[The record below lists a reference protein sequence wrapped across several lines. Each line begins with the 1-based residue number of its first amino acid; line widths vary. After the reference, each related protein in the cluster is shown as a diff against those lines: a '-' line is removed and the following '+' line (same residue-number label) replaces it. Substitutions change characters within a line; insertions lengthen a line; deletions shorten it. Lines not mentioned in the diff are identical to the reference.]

1 MSSSPFISSEVYDLD
16 VGINTIDD
24 LIEAYRRIG
33 GFQGRYIAEAADVL
47 LSMYSDL
54 NTTVFLSFTA
64 NLVSTGLRGLIA
76 KFIERG
82 FADVVITTAGTLDH
96 DIAKS
101 MGGKYYQSYFDVD
114 DVEMSKAGIHRI
126 GNVAVRKEHYGP
138 LIEKFVHSSLE
149 DLSRIKEE
157 WGGVRELLWEMG
169 KRIDDDYSI
178 LRAASKARVP
188 IYVPGFVDGAFGT
201 AILTYNEMQRTRTGG
216 RQVRVDVLK
225 DEHEL
230 MDIVYSSKSLG
241 ALIIGGG
248 ISKHHVIWWS
258 QFAGGLDYVVY
269 ITMAVE
275 WDGSLSGARPKEAI
289 TWGGKVKPTARQA
302 FILEDATVVLPILIP
317 YVVGKL
323 GFRKGVRVIT

>member
-1 MSSSPFISSEVYDLD
+1 MSGSPFISSEVYDID

-47 LSMYSDL
+47 LSMYSDP
-54 NTTVFLSFTA
+54 NTLVFLSFTA
-64 NLVSTGLRGLIA
+64 NLISTGLRGLIA

-96 DIAKS
+96 DIAKA

-114 DVEMSKAGIHRI
+114 DVEMGRAGIHRI

-138 LIEKFVHSSLE
+138 LIEKFVHSALE
-149 DLSRIKEE
+149 ELSKVKEE
-157 WGGVRELLWEMG
+157 WGVRELLWEMG
-169 KRIDDDYSI
+169 SRIDDDYSI
-178 LRAASKARVP
+178 LRAAYRARVP

-201 AILTYNEMQRTRTGG
+201 AILTYNEIQRTRTGG
-216 RQVRVDVLK
+216 RQVRIDVLK

-230 MDIVYSSKSLG
+230 MDIVYSGKSLG

-269 ITMAVE
+269 VTMAVE

-289 TWGGKVKPTARQA
+289 TWGKVKPTAKQA
-302 FILEDATVVLPILIP
+302 LIFEDATVVLPILMP
-317 YVVGKL
+317 YVVRKI
-323 GFRKGVRVIT
+323 GFRKGVRVIAQA

>member
-1 MSSSPFISSEVYDLD
+1 MSSSPFISGEVYDLD

-24 LIEAYRRIG
+24 LVEAYRKIG

-47 LSMYSDL
+47 LNMYSDS

-64 NLVSTGLRGLIA
+64 NLISTGLRGLIA

-149 DLSRIKEE
+149 ELSRVKEE
-157 WGGVRELLWEMG
+157 WGVRELLWEMG
-169 KRIDDDYSI
+169 KRIDDEYSI
-178 LRAASKARVP
+178 LRAASRARVP

-241 ALIIGGG
+241 ALIVGGG

-269 ITMAVE
+269 ITMAIE

-289 TWGGKVKPTARQA
+289 TWGKVKPTARQA
-302 FILEDATVVLPILIP
+302 FVLEDATVVLPILIP
-317 YVVGKL
+317 YVVRRI
-323 GFRKGVRVIT
+323 GFRKGIRVIA

>member
-1 MSSSPFISSEVYDLD
+1 MSNSPFISSEVYDLD

-24 LIEAYRRIG
+24 LIEAYKRIG

-47 LSMYSDL
+47 LSMYNDP

-64 NLVSTGLRGLIA
+64 NLISTGLRGLLA
-76 KFIERG
+76 RFIERG
-82 FADVVITTAGTLDH
+82 FADVIITTAGTLDH

-114 DVEMSKAGIHRI
+114 DIEMSKAGIHRI

-149 DLSRIKEE
+149 ELSKIKEE
-157 WGGVRELLWEMG
+157 WGVRELLWEMG
-169 KRIDDDYSI
+169 RRIDDDYSI
-178 LRAASKARVP
+178 LRAASRAGVP

-289 TWGGKVKPTARQA
+289 TWGKVKPTARQA

-317 YVVGKL
+317 YVVKKL
-323 GFRKGVRVIT
+323 GFRRGVRVIT

>member
-1 MSSSPFISSEVYDLD
+1 MATSPFLAGEVLDLD
-16 VGINTIDD
+16 TGIVTIDD

-33 GFQGRYIAEAADVL
+33 GFQGRHLADAADVL
-47 LSMYSDL
+47 LSMYGSEDV
-54 NTTVFLSFTA
+54 TVFLSFTG
-64 NLVSTGLRGLIA
+64 NLIATGLRGLLA

-82 FADVVITTAGTLDH
+82 FVDVIITTAGALDH

-101 MGGKYYQSYFDVD
+101 MGGKYYSSYFDVD
-114 DVEMSKAGIHRI
+114 DVEMGKEGIHRI

-149 DLSRIKEE
+149 ELIKVKDE
-157 WGGVRELLWEMG
+157 WGIRELLWEMG
-169 KRIDDDYSI
+169 RRIDDEYSI
-178 LRAASKARVP
+178 IRAASRAGVP

-201 AILTYNEMQRTRTGG
+201 AILTFNEIQRARTGG
-216 RQVRVDVLK
+216 RQIRIDVLR
-225 DEHEL
+225 DEREL
-230 MDIVYSSKSLG
+230 MEIVYSSKSLG

-269 ITMAVE
+269 ITMAIE

-289 TWGGKVKPTARQA
+289 TWGKVKPTAKQA
-302 FILEDATVVLPILIP
+302 FVLEDATVVLPILIP
-317 YVVGKL
+317 YVVRKY
-323 GFRKGVRVIT
+323 GFRKGVRIIS

>member
-1 MSSSPFISSEVYDLD
+1 MSNSPFLVGEILD
-16 VGINTIDD
+16 IDTGTNTIDD
-24 LIEAYRRIG
+24 LIEAYKRIG
-33 GFQGRYIAEAADVL
+33 GFQGRHIADAAGVL
-47 LSMYSDL
+47 LDMYG
-54 NTTVFLSFTA
+54 NENVTVFLSFTG
-64 NLVSTGLRGLIA
+64 NLVSTGLRGLLA

-82 FADVVITTAGTLDH
+82 FVDVIITTAGALDH

-101 MGGKYYQSYFDVD
+101 MGGKYYLSYFDVD
-114 DVEMSKAGIHRI
+114 DVEMSREGIHRI

-149 DLSRIKEE
+149 ELAKIKEE
-157 WGGVRELLWEMG
+157 WGVRELLWEMG
-169 KRIDDDYSI
+169 KRIDDEYSI
-178 LRAASKARVP
+178 IRAASKASVP

-201 AILTYNEMQRTRTGG
+201 AILTYNEIQRTRAGG
-216 RQVRVDVLK
+216 KQVRIDLLK

-269 ITMAVE
+269 VTMAIE

-289 TWGGKVKPTARQA
+289 TWGKVKPTARQA
-302 FILEDATVVLPILIP
+302 FVLEDATVVLPILIP
-317 YVVGKL
+317 YVVRKY
-323 GFRKGVRVIT
+323 GFRKGIKLVS

>member
-157 WGGVRELLWEMG
+157 WGGC
-169 KRIDDDYSI
+169 
-178 LRAASKARVP
+178 
-188 IYVPGFVDGAFGT
+188 
-201 AILTYNEMQRTRTGG
+201 
-216 RQVRVDVLK
+216 
-225 DEHEL
+225 
-230 MDIVYSSKSLG
+230 
-241 ALIIGGG
+241 
-248 ISKHHVIWWS
+248 
-258 QFAGGLDYVVY
+258 
-269 ITMAVE
+269 
-275 WDGSLSGARPKEAI
+275 
-289 TWGGKVKPTARQA
+289 
-302 FILEDATVVLPILIP
+302 
-317 YVVGKL
+317 
-323 GFRKGVRVIT
+323 

>member
-1 MSSSPFISSEVYDLD
+1 MSNSPFLVGEILD
-16 VGINTIDD
+16 IDTGINTIDD
-24 LIEAYRRIG
+24 LIEAYKRIG
-33 GFQGRYIAEAADVL
+33 GFQGRHIADAAGVL
-47 LSMYSDL
+47 LDMYG
-54 NTTVFLSFTA
+54 NENVTVFLSFTG
-64 NLVSTGLRGLIA
+64 NLVSTGLRGLLA

-82 FADVVITTAGTLDH
+82 FVDVIITTAGALDH

-101 MGGKYYQSYFDVD
+101 MGGKYYLSYFDVD
-114 DVEMSKAGIHRI
+114 DVEMSREGIHRI

-149 DLSRIKEE
+149 ELAKIKEE
-157 WGGVRELLWEMG
+157 WGVRELLWEMG
-169 KRIDDDYSI
+169 KRIDDEYSI
-178 LRAASKARVP
+178 IRAASKASVP

-201 AILTYNEMQRTRTGG
+201 AILTYNEIQRTRAGG
-216 RQVRVDVLK
+216 KQVRIDLLK

-269 ITMAVE
+269 VTMAIE

-289 TWGGKVKPTARQA
+289 TWGKVKPTARQA
-302 FILEDATVVLPILIP
+302 FVLEDATVVLPILIP
-317 YVVGKL
+317 YVVRKY
-323 GFRKGVRVIT
+323 GFRKGIKLVS

>member
-1 MSSSPFISSEVYDLD
+1 MSNSPFLVGEILD
-16 VGINTIDD
+16 IDTGINTIDD
-24 LIEAYRRIG
+24 LIEAYKRIG
-33 GFQGRYIAEAADVL
+33 GFQGRHIADAASVL
-47 LSMYSDL
+47 LDMYG
-54 NTTVFLSFTA
+54 NENVTVFLSFTG
-64 NLVSTGLRGLIA
+64 NLVSTGLRGLLA

-82 FADVVITTAGTLDH
+82 FVDVIITTAGALDH

-101 MGGKYYQSYFDVD
+101 MGGKYYLSYFDVD
-114 DVEMSKAGIHRI
+114 DVEMSREGIHRI

-149 DLSRIKEE
+149 ELAKIKEE
-157 WGGVRELLWEMG
+157 WGVRELLWEMG
-169 KRIDDDYSI
+169 KRIDDEYSI
-178 LRAASKARVP
+178 IRAASKAGVP

-201 AILTYNEMQRTRTGG
+201 AILTYNEIQRTRAGG
-216 RQVRVDVLK
+216 KQVRIDLLK

-230 MDIVYSSKSLG
+230 MDIAYSSKSLG

-269 ITMAVE
+269 VTMAIE

-289 TWGGKVKPTARQA
+289 TWGKVKPTARQA
-302 FILEDATVVLPILIP
+302 FVLEDATVVLPILIP
-317 YVVGKL
+317 YVVRKY
-323 GFRKGVRVIT
+323 GFRKGIKLVS

>member
-1 MSSSPFISSEVYDLD
+1 MSGSQFLSGEVIDLD
-16 VGINTIDD
+16 VRISTIDD
-24 LIEAYRRIG
+24 LIEAYKRIG
-33 GFQGRYIAEAADVL
+33 GFQGRYIADAAEVL
-47 LSMYSDL
+47 LNMY
-54 NTTVFLSFTA
+54 NNPGITVFLSFTG
-64 NLVSTGLRGLIA
+64 NLISTGLRGLIA

-82 FADVVITTAGTLDH
+82 FVDAVITTAGTLDH

-101 MGGKYYQSYFDVD
+101 MGGKYYQGYFDVD
-114 DVEMSKAGIHRI
+114 DVEMSRAGIHRI
-126 GNVAVRKEHYGP
+126 GNVAVRREHYGP
-138 LIEKFVHSSLE
+138 LIEKFMYSSLE

-157 WGGVRELLWEMG
+157 WGIRELLWELG
-169 KRIDDDYSI
+169 RRIDDDYSI
-178 LRAASKARVP
+178 LRAVSRARVP

-216 RQVRVDVLK
+216 RQVRIDLLK

-230 MDIVYSSKSLG
+230 MDIAYSSKSLG

-269 ITMAVE
+269 ITMAIE

-289 TWGGKVKPTARQA
+289 TWGKVKPTARQA
-302 FILEDATVVLPILIP
+302 FVLEDATVVLPILIP
-317 YVVGKL
+317 YIVKRI
-323 GFRKGVRVIT
+323 GFRNRTEVIG